1 MLKEKQTSSEALFA
15 VADSQQGYFTTEQAR
30 QAGYQD
36 STHPYHVRTKEWIR
50 EWRGI
55 YRLARFP
62 YYAESQWVLYSLWS
76 RNRSEKVQGVYSHET
91 ALSLHDMTDIMPAK
105 IHLTVPESFR
115 RSAAAPKVLILHR
128 GVMPKADRETRQG
141 YEVTRPLRTL
151 LDVLAEGK
159 FLEQELIRAGKD
171 AVKKGLI
178 TYKELHKRK
187 PDPRQNAFLK
197 SIAKS

>member
-1 MLKEKQTSSEALFA
+1 MFKKKNTSGEALFA
-15 VADSQQGYFTTEQAR
+15 IADGQQGYFTTAQAR
-30 QAGYQD
+30 LAGFQD
-36 STHPYHVRTKEWIR
+36 NTHPYHVRTKEWIR

-62 YYAESQWVLYSLWS
+62 YQAESQWVQWSLWS
-76 RNRSEKVQGVYSHET
+76 RNRREMVQGVYSHET
-91 ALSLHDMTDIMPAK
+91 ALSLHDMTDIMPVK
-105 IHLTVPESFR
+105 IHLTVPASFR

-128 GVMPKADRETRQG
+128 GNIPKADREARQG

-159 FLEQELIRAGKD
+159 FLEQELIHAGKD

-187 PDPRQNAFLK
+187 PDPLQNAFLK
-197 SIAKS
+197 SIAKA